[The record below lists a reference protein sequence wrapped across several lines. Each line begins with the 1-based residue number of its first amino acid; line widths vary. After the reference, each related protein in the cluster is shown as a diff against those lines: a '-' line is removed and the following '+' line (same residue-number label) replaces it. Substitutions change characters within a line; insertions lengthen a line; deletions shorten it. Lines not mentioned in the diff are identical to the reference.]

1 MQVQVQVQVQV
12 QYQAVERRD
21 GNNALLPRHI
31 FSQDIL
37 MATATLNASVR
48 TETGKG
54 AARKIRQ
61 AGDIPAVIYGH
72 GREPQSLIM
81 NARETDRLLQRI
93 TPGATVIELNI
104 NGSVAKTL
112 IREIQRHPFKR
123 SIVHIDFQ
131 ELVAGETVSVRC
143 PIVYLGTPEGVRLE
157 GGILDQVMHELH
169 IEADP
174 SSIPN
179 HIDVDVSGVKLG
191 KSLHV
196 SDLQLPAGIKVL
208 DDPGATVCVVAV
220 SKAGVEATPTEP
232 TVAEPEV
239 IRKLKPD
246 DEK

>member
-1 MQVQVQVQVQV
+1 
-12 QYQAVERRD
+12 
-21 GNNALLPRHI
+21 
-31 FSQDIL
+31 
-37 MATATLNASVR
+37 MAAATLNASVR
-48 TETGKG
+48 TESGKG

-61 AGDIPAVIYGH
+61 AGNIPAVIYGH
-72 GREPQSLIM
+72 GREPQSLMM

-104 NGSVAKTL
+104 DGKVARTL

-131 ELVAGETVSVRC
+131 ELVAGETVTVRC
-143 PIVYLGTPEGVRLE
+143 PIIYIGVPEGVRLE
-157 GGILDQVMHELH
+157 GGILDQVLHELL

-179 HIDVDVSGVKLG
+179 HIDVDVSGVRLG

-196 SDLQLPAGIKVL
+196 SDLNLPDGIKVL
-208 DDPGATVCVVAV
+208 DEPGSTVCVVAA
-220 SKAGVEATPTEP
+220 SKAGVEAV
-232 TVAEPEV
+232 VAEPGAPEPEL
-239 IRKLKPD
+239 IRKVKPD